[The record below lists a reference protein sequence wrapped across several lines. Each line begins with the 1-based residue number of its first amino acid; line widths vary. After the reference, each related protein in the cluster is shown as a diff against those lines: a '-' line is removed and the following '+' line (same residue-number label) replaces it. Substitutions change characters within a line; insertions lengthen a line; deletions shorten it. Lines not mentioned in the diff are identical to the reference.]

1 MSLQTFF
8 PLIWDSTQLAEAKA
22 CETSFY
28 RRHIQHLNGEEST
41 DLIAGAAFAEGT
53 HVARRAIYTEGKS
66 VQEGVG
72 EGITALYTSYGD
84 HYNQW
89 KEAKSVERM
98 ALALESYF
106 AEYHPDYDDFRPIQL
121 EDGSHAME
129 YNLMAEIRLPNGEPI
144 LHPTLR
150 LPLLFNGRLDLLA
163 EYAGEPWL
171 VDEKTTGSYFTQTW
185 PSSWNMRDQFTA
197 YCWLAGQSGRPEL
210 EKLRKCMIRGISLPS
225 SSSKNED
232 TRRNFY
238 SDIGNIKHMIAPTYR
253 TDFMIENWYNS
264 MIQTIVRLLGKY
276 EMVQR
281 SESKSPHAF
290 FLKNGGSHCVS
301 YGHNCFFTES
311 CMNQND
317 EKYLEVE
324 EQYIWRPDL
333 AKRQLLST
341 FLEEIEVMKGAN

>member
-8 PLIWDSTQLAEAKA
+8 PLVFDSTQLAEAKA
-22 CETSFY
+22 CETSFF

-41 DLIAGAAFAEGT
+41 DLIAGAAFAEGI
-53 HVARRAIYTEGKS
+53 HVARRSIFTEKKP
-66 VQEGVG
+66 VEEGVAD
-72 EGITALYTSYGD
+72 GIAALYTSYGD

-106 AEYHPDYDDFRPIQL
+106 SEYNPEYDDFHPVEL
-121 EDGSHAME
+121 ADGSHAME
-129 YNLMAEIRLPNGEPI
+129 YNLMAEIIMPNGEPL
-144 LHPTLR
+144 LHPTLG

-171 VDEKTTGSYFTQTW
+171 VDEKTTGSYFNSGW

-197 YCWLAGQSGRPEL
+197 YCWLAGKSGKPEL
-210 EKLRKCMIRGISLPS
+210 ERLRKCMIRGISLPS
-225 SSSKNED
+225 STSKNEE
-232 TRRNFY
+232 TRRAFY
-238 SDIGNIKHMIAPTYR
+238 ADIGNIKHMIAPTYR
-253 TDFMIENWYNS
+253 TDFMIENWYHS
-264 MIQTIVRLLGKY
+264 MIETVVRLKQKY
-276 EMVQR
+276 ESFR
-281 SESKSPHAF
+281 AYGEKEPSLF
-290 FLKNGGSHCVS
+290 FMKNGGSHCVS
-301 YGHNCFFTES
+301 YGRNCFFTDS

-341 FLEEIEVMKGAN
+341 FLEELSAMQGN